1 MAWNSVLVDGYTFVI
16 AEIGS
21 NHNQDLSCALD
32 LIDAAAESG
41 AQAVKFQSIRPDRLV
56 HPQQITRDDQALFEQ
71 IQLNEEWY
79 APLFARAAQKNV
91 LCFSAPTYLEA
102 VQLLADRGARLMKVA
117 SPQTYGFP
125 QIIDAVARTELP
137 VIMSTGYCE
146 IPEISRAVDR
156 FTAEGSKDNLLLL
169 HCVSNYPTAP
179 RDANLRFMDT
189 LRERFRLPVGVSDH
203 TLGWAVAVAAVA
215 RGASVIEKHITFSRE
230 QSGPDHHFA
239 LEIPEFKEMISQ
251 IREVE
256 SALGDGKKEELTLF
270 ERDFRDSLIE
280 YPFARTDLA
289 CGAVLRRD
297 DIYFRRLK
305 TGGGLSAWDCD
316 ALIGRKIRHAV
327 KRDDPITADCVEDDY
342 E

>member
-1 MAWNSVLVDGYTFVI
+1 MAWKSVLEDGHTFVI

-41 AQAVKFQSIRPDRLV
+41 AQAIKFQSIRPDRLI
-56 HPQQITRDDQALFEQ
+56 HTSQITRDDQALFEQ

-79 APLFARAAQKNV
+79 APLFARAEQKNV
-91 LCFSAPTYLEA
+91 LCLSAPTYLEA
-102 VQLLADRGARLMKVA
+102 VQILADHGARLMKVA

-125 QIIDAVARTELP
+125 QIIDAAAQTGLP
-137 VIMSTGYCE
+137 TIMSTGYCGLLE
-146 IPEISRAVDR
+146 IRRAVDR
-156 FTAEGSKDNLLLL
+156 FTAKGNRENLLLL

-179 RDANLRFMDT
+179 QDANLRFMDT
-189 LRERFRLPVGVSDH
+189 LREKFCLPVGISDH
-203 TLGWAVAVAAVA
+203 TLGWAVAIAAVA
-215 RGASVIEKHITFSRE
+215 RRASVIEKHITFSRE

-239 LEIPEFKEMISQ
+239 LEIPEFKEMILQ

-256 SALGDGKKEELTLF
+256 SALGDGRKEELTLF
-270 ERDFRDSLIE
+270 EQDFRGSVME
-280 YPFARTDLA
+280 YPFARRDLA
-289 CGAVLRRD
+289 RGAVLRRD

-316 ALIGRKIRHAV
+316 ALVGRKIRHAV
-327 KRDDPITADCVEDDY
+327 KRDDPITADCVEGDY

>member
-1 MAWNSVLVDGYTFVI
+1 MAWKSVLKDGHTFVI

-41 AQAVKFQSIRPDRLV
+41 AQAVKFQSIRPDRLI
-56 HPQQITRDDQALFEQ
+56 HSRQITRDDQELFEQ

-79 APLFARAAQKNV
+79 APLFARAEQKNV

-102 VQLLADRGARLMKVA
+102 VQILTDHGARLMKIA

-125 QIIDAVARTELP
+125 QIIDAVARTGLP
-137 VIMSTGYCE
+137 TIMSTGYCT
-146 IPEISRAVDR
+146 IPEIKRAADR
-156 FTAEGSKDNLLLL
+156 FTATGSRENLLLL
-169 HCVSNYPTAP
+169 HCISNYPTAP
-179 RDANLRFMDT
+179 QDANLRFMDT
-189 LRERFRLPVGVSDH
+189 LRERFCLPVGVSDH
-203 TLGWAVAVAAVA
+203 TLGWSVAIAAVA
-215 RGASVIEKHITFSRE
+215 RGANVIEKHITFSRK

-239 LEIPEFKEMISQ
+239 LEIPEFKEMIAQ

-270 ERDFRDSLIE
+270 ERDFRDSIME

-289 CGAVLRRD
+289 CGTVLRRD

-305 TGGGLSAWDCD
+305 KGGGLSAWNCD
-316 ALIGRKIRHAV
+316 TLVGRKIIHVV
-327 KRDDPITADCVEDDY
+327 KRDDPITADCVGGGY